1 MFKKFVD
8 RSNCIELI
16 EETSDELNAVHKVT
30 FRVTDADAWG
40 AALVNLLQFA
50 DEEEEYV
57 VSVRKEY
64 FLKEG
69 KPSFLWNMMIWG
81 NYETASVD
89 LGPLMIGARA
99 AKKVVAPVASV
110 VPETPAPAEVEN
122 PQSYI
127 ISVKTVM
134 AEDGPRQIKKV
145 PLPFRRGLR
154 KNPGDVTKKMG
165 DNRLGA
171 YVDGVTG

>member
-1 MFKKFVD
+1 V
-8 RSNCIELI
+8 C
-16 EETSDELNAVHKVT
+16 
-30 FRVTDADAWG
+30 DAEAWG
-40 AALVNLLQFA
+40 SVLVNLLQFA
-50 DEEEEYV
+50 DEEDEYV

-64 FLKEG
+64 FLKDG
-69 KPSFLWNMMIWG
+69 KPSFLWNMMVWG

-89 LGPLMIGARA
+89 LGPLMMGARS
-99 AKKVVAPVASV
+99 AKKTPSALPSV
-110 VPETPAPAEVEN
+110 VPESPRPVETEN
-122 PQSYI
+122 AQNYI

-134 AEDGPRQIKKV
+134 ADDGPRQIKKV

-165 DNRLGA
+165 DNGLGA